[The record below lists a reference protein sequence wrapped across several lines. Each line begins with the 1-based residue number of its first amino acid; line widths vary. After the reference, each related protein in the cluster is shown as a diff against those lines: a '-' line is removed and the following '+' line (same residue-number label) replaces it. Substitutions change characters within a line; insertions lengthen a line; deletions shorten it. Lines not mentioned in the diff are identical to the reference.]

1 MTTEKKSQEILKL
14 AFETYKDYLYYKKQL
29 ADLAA
34 WEDAGISVDDRAV
47 AQLMRETKAESKA
60 YFTAWKIMN
69 DEQDDI
75 MKWKDAMHILLKNG
89 CFA

>member
-1 MTTEKKSQEILKL
+1 MTTEKQSQEILKL

-34 WEDAGISVDDRAV
+34 WEDEGINLDDRAV

-69 DEQDDI
+69 NAQNESI
-75 MKWKDAMHILLKNG
+75 KWRDAMRALLETT
-89 CFA
+89 C